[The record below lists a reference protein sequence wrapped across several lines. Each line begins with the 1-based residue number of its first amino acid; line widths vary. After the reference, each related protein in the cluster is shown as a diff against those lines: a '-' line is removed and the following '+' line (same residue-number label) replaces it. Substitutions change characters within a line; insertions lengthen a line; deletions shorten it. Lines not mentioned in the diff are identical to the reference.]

1 MLELWKLGR
10 SFKMLLFLRH
20 FLSFVRVPLWMFSEM
35 ECVCMLSFCFLP
47 IFWGIEF
54 ACTLETLTINTVL
67 SSHQWSKV
75 SKFAASRLCL
85 VTEIA
90 YCVHTV
96 LGLRLP
102 GVTVGYCLKFLHFMF
117 SAKPLLGFHSQ
128 ALTLQ
133 GKFEF
138 HKSLKVIRCCLGI
151 Q

>member
-1 MLELWKLGR
+1 MC
-10 SFKMLLFLRH
+10 FH
-20 FLSFVRVPLWMFSEM
+20 FVSCLSSE
-35 ECVCMLSFCFLP
+35 E
-47 IFWGIEF
+47 EF

-67 SSHQWSKV
+67 LSHQCRKV

-85 VTEIA
+85 VTETA
-90 YCVHTV
+90 YYVHTV
-96 LGLRLP
+96 LTLRLP
-102 GVTVGYCLKFLHFMF
+102 GVTAGYCLRNFAFYSML

-133 GKFEF
+133 GKLEF